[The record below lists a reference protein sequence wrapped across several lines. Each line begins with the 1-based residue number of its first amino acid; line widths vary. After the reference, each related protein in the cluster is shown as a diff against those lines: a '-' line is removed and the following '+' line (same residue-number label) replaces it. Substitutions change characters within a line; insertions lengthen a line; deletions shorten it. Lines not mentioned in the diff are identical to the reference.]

1 MEERS
6 LPLLGEETIKYLNH
20 AHIAVFGLGGVGGY
34 VVEALVRQGVGS
46 LSIIDFDT
54 ISVSNKNRQILAVES
69 TLGQPKTEVCKSR
82 ILDINPNA
90 LVYAYNLRIN
100 DETIKEI
107 DFSVFDYVVDCI
119 DDVAGKL
126 AIIKK
131 AKEYGKKII
140 SSCGTAN
147 KLDPMKFQIKNI
159 SKTSMCPLAKKLR
172 LELKKLDIEDVEVLY
187 SLEEPVVKEFEAL
200 PSVSFVPSLAGLL
213 IARHIILKLQEEVKK
228 NRTHLV
234 LEGGGMKGVYTAGVL
249 DFLLEQNLDFDTIY
263 GVSAG
268 ACVGASFVSKQLT
281 RGYHSLVDYIND
293 PACASKRSLTK
304 TGNYFNKDFIY
315 YKIPN
320 ELIPYDFETA
330 NHNPHRLYA
339 TVTNVETGKAEYL
352 PCLDYKT
359 DIEYI
364 CASSSLPMLAEI
376 QWLNGKGYLDGGI
389 ADSIPYLEAKKNAKK
404 CVVVMTKPKGYTCQ
418 KQNPIL
424 AKAIQLKY
432 RKYPKLIKALEN
444 RHNHYNKT
452 VSLMEHDENV
462 FIIRPSIAL
471 TIDRLEKDKNKLEE
485 AYKLGYQDAKDSY
498 EALKKFLEQ

>member
-6 LPLLGEETIKYLNH
+6 LPLLGEETIKYLNQ

-34 VVEALVRQGVGS
+34 VVEALARQGVGS

-131 AKEYGKKII
+131 AKENGKKVI

-147 KLDPMKFQIKNI
+147 KLDPMKFQIKDI

-200 PSVSFVPSLAGLL
+200 PSVSFVPSVAGLL

-228 NRTHLV
+228 NRIHLV

-376 QWLNGKGYLDGGI
+376 QWLDGKGYLDGGI

>member
-6 LPLLGEETIKYLNH
+6 LPILGEETIEYLKQTH
-20 AHIAVFGLGGVGGY
+20 VAVFGLGGVGGY
-34 VVEALVRQGVGS
+34 VVEALARQGVGS
-46 LSIIDFDT
+46 FSIIDFDT
-54 ISVSNKNRQILAVES
+54 ISPSNKNRQILALES
-69 TLGQPKTEVCKSR
+69 TMGQPKIEACGSR

-90 LVYAYNLRIN
+90 KVYAYNLCI
-100 DETIKEI
+100 DEETISQI
-107 DFSVFDYVVDCI
+107 DFSSFDYVVDCI
-119 DDVAGKL
+119 DDVAGKI

-131 AKEYGKKII
+131 AKEYGKRII

-147 KLDPMKFQIKNI
+147 KLDPMKFQIKDI

-172 LELKKLDIEDVEVLY
+172 LELKKLDIEDVEVLF
-187 SLEEPVVKEFEAL
+187 SLEEPVVKEFDAL
-200 PSVSFVPSLAGLL
+200 PSVSFVPSVAGLL
-213 IARHIILKLQEEVKK
+213 IAGHIILKLQEEVKK

-249 DFLLEQNLDFDTIY
+249 DFLLEKNIEFDTIY

-268 ACVGASFVSKQLT
+268 ACVGASFVSKQIT

-352 PCLDYKT
+352 PCIDYKT
-359 DIEYI
+359 DIEFI

-389 ADSIPYLEAKKNAKK
+389 ADSIPFLEAKKNAKK
-404 CVVVMTKPKGYTCQ
+404 CVVVMTKPKGYVCQ

-471 TIDRLEKDKNKLEE
+471 IIDRLEKDKKKLEE
-485 AYKLGYQDAKDSY
+485 AYNLGYQDAKDSY